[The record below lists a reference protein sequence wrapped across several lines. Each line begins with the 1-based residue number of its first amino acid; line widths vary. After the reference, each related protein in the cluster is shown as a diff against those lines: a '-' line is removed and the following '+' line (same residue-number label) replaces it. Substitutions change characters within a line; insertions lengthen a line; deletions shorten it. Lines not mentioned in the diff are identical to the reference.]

1 MQNSTTSSF
10 WASPAMQAKMAQ
22 HRARMAVA
30 EAQLETSPPIQDQDL
45 RSNNFK
51 DLRSIQDPIFE
62 PVSTANPDGL
72 DSLIKGKYA
81 ELLKNDPDYLLA
93 RSWGV
98 HPANLTD
105 ATKRFSADWVKKQV
119 QFVKSNSKVSNKR
132 AYLAKILRSN
142 QY

>member
-30 EAQLETSPPIQDQDL
+30 EAQLETPPPI
-45 RSNNFK
+45 K
-51 DLRSIQDPIFE
+51 IQDPDQDPKKNKQILIHDLD
-62 PVSTANPDGL
+62 PDGL
-72 DSLIKGKYA
+72 NAQIKGQYA
-81 ELLKNDPDYLLA
+81 ELLKQDAAYLKA

-98 HPANLTD
+98 HPSTLTN
-105 ATKRFSADWVKKQV
+105 ATKRMGADWVRKQIE
-119 QFVKSNSKVSNKR
+119 FVAGNSKVSSKR
-132 AYLAKILRSN
+132 GYCAKILASN